1 MAARERGVA
10 CGRLA
15 GLALAGV
22 SLLALG
28 LGTAQAQAQ
37 ATSRGVP
44 KRTEATPVAA
54 PADAVALSIPDG
66 PLEPAL
72 VRFTEQAKVKLVY
85 GTDLTQSL
93 TTTGLE
99 GTFPPL
105 EALGRLLDGT
115 GLSYRRVSP
124 STLTLVNP
132 RYAQLGGRPEETV
145 RLDEIVVEGRPATAR
160 AAGLPPPTGTVGQPP
175 PPFAGGQV
183 ATGTRVGFLGNRSVL
198 TTPFNVTGFTEKLI
212 ADQQARTL
220 ADVVL
225 NDASVRNDAPAF
237 SERDSFFIRG
247 FSVVNLDVGFDGL
260 FYLANPRRVFTEGI
274 ERVEILKGPT
284 ALLNGGTGRVG
295 GTINLIPKRA
305 YDEPLTRLTT
315 TYLSDS
321 QVWTHADL
329 GRRFGPNGEWG
340 ARANLSYR
348 NGNTALDKNAIEVGV
363 ATLGLDYRGERLRA
377 SLDLVHNTQNIT
389 APTSLFNSVAANIP
403 VPRAPNPRLNTASS
417 LEYIDTRQN
426 MAAGRIE
433 YDILPDT
440 TLYAAGG
447 VSRYNEDFLTSFYQ
461 VTSLTGRATNTLAI
475 QPQEIQGLTGEVGL
489 RSKFQT
495 GFLGHFLT
503 VSAVEANN
511 RNYRGG
517 FVAPTLPV
525 FQTNI
530 YDPVHLPRGSV
541 NTALLPRSND
551 RPLFTELSA
560 RSVGIADTLS
570 LGEDRFLLT
579 LGGRFQEIDQQSYN
593 TRPGPTL
600 GALASTYERGRF
612 SPAIAAVFRP
622 TEALSFYG
630 NYIEA
635 LEPGPTAPVA
645 AINANEV
652 FAPIVSRQQEI
663 GAKYDFG
670 TVAVTASLFE
680 IEQPNA
686 FTDNATRRFSVSGLQ
701 RNRGLELSA
710 FGEPLPGVRLLG
722 GVTFLDGRLVRTP
735 GGTFDGNRAPGVPDV
750 AFNLYGEV
758 DLPPWLAPGL
768 TLTGRAIYT
777 SGQFYNQANTQS
789 VPDWTRFDAGLRYT
803 FRGATDKPVTI
814 RAVVENVFD
823 NAYWASAARGFLA
836 VGAPRTVIVSATM
849 DF

>member
-22 SLLALG
+22 SLLALVPD
-28 LGTAQAQAQ
+28 LAQGQ
-37 ATSRGVP
+37 TLP
-44 KRTEATPVAA
+44 KRTEAAPVAA

-85 GTDLTQSL
+85 GTDLTQAL

-132 RYAQLGGRPEETV
+132 RYAQLGGSPQETV
-145 RLDEIVVEGRPATAR
+145 RLDEIVVEGRPAPAR

-175 PPFAGGQV
+175 PPFAGGQI
-183 ATGTRVGFLGNRSVL
+183 ASGTRVGFLGNRSIL

-225 NDASVRNDAPAF
+225 NDSSVRNDAPPF

-247 FSVVNLDVGFDGL
+247 FPVTSLDVAFDGL
-260 FYLANPRRVFTEGI
+260 FYLANPRRTLTEGL
-274 ERVEILKGPT
+274 ERVEILKGPS
-284 ALLNGGTGRVG
+284 ALISGGTGRVG

-340 ARANLSYR
+340 ARTNLSYR
-348 NGNTALDKNAIEVGV
+348 NGNTPLDKNAIEVGV

-389 APTSLFNSVAANIP
+389 APTSLFNSVAPGIP
-403 VPRAPNPRLNTASS
+403 IPRAPNNRLNTASS
-417 LEYIDTRQN
+417 LEYIDTRYN
-426 MAAGRIE
+426 MAAGRVE

-447 VSRYNEDFLTSFYQ
+447 VSRYNEDFLTSSYQ
-461 VTSLTGRATNTLAI
+461 ITSVTGRATNSLAI
-475 QPQEIQGLTGEVGL
+475 QPQEISGMTGEVGL
-489 RSKFQT
+489 RAKFRT
-495 GFLGHFLT
+495 GFIGHQL
-503 VSAVEANN
+503 SIAAVEADN

-517 FVAPTLPV
+517 FLPFTLPV

-530 YDPVHLPRGSV
+530 YDPVHLARGSV
-541 NTALLPRSND
+541 NTALLPRSD
-551 RPLFTELSA
+551 GGRPLFAKLA
-560 RSVGIADTLS
+560 VRSVGLADTLS
-570 LGEDRFLLT
+570 LGDDRFLLT
-579 LGGRFQEIDQQSYN
+579 LGGRFQQIDQQSFN
-593 TRPGPTL
+593 TRPGNTFGTL
-600 GALASTYERGRF
+600 AANYDQGRF
-612 SPAIAAVFRP
+612 SPALAAVFRP
-622 TEALSFYG
+622 TDNLSFYG

-635 LEPGPTAPVA
+635 LDPGPSPPATAV
-645 AINANEV
+645 NANEI
-652 FAPIVSRQQEI
+652 FAPVVNRQREF

-680 IEQPNA
+680 IEQPSA
-686 FTDNATRRFSVSGLQ
+686 FTDPATRRFSVSGLQ
-701 RNRGLELSA
+701 RNRGLELTA
-710 FGEPLPGVRLLG
+710 FGEPLPGVRLVG
-722 GVTFLDGRLVRTP
+722 GVTFIDGRLVNTLNRQ
-735 GGTFDGNRAPGVPDV
+735 FDGNRAPGVPDV

-803 FRGATDKPVTI
+803 FAGASGKPVTI

-823 NAYWASAARGFLA
+823 NSYWASAARGFLA